1 MRRGRVDLRSK
12 QIEGPASEVLL
23 CQAKPCS
30 DILILPKR
38 ISRHDPAARKT
49 ITANVFRITRAA
61 DDVFTLMLRF
71 PAGIRARFKAGQY
84 LRVQMPD
91 GDTRNF
97 SMANAPRESDGVQL
111 HIRRIPGG
119 QFSEGVLASS
129 AKGRQAQRRNSVR
142 RILSAHRIRQAD
154 RLPRDRHRLCADQI
168 HHRGS
173 FRARKQPP
181 VRLYWGGRRRQDL
194 YLANLADKWVAR
206 APWLTFIPVLSEPDA
221 DWRGATGLV
230 HEAVLRDI
238 PDMSGWQVYACGNP
252 AMIRSAERDFHGPG
266 GLPDGQFFAD
276 PFVASGNPD
285 PAERPDNH
293 KNACGVGSNM
303 TIVRN
308 CSSSDWPSRWRA
320 LDGRADAADAPPDF
334 PNHTVRIIVPFPAG
348 GTADVLPRIIAQY
361 LSKRWNQPVVVENKS
376 GAGGNIGAAYV
387 ASSPADGYTLLASP
401 PGPLAINQSLY
412 KPESLGFKPT
422 EMEPVTVL
430 GAVPNVLDVRPG
442 FPAKTAQELIA
453 YAKANP
459 GKVSFASQGNGST
472 SHLTGILFQ
481 KLTGTQMVHIPYR
494 GTTPA
499 LQDIM
504 ASQVDLFFDNLGSS
518 LSLQQ
523 GDKLRILATGGAKRN
538 PLLPDVPTL
547 EEAGVASFESSTWFA
562 VVAPA
567 QTPPAIVQFLNREIT
582 EVLALPEVKEQF
594 AKIAVEPV
602 GGSVA
607 DTAKFLAGERDKWRG
622 VVQSADIA
630 VE

>member
-1 MRRGRVDLRSK
+1 
-12 QIEGPASEVLL
+12 
-23 CQAKPCS
+23 
-30 DILILPKR
+30 
-38 ISRHDPAARKT
+38 
-49 ITANVFRITRAA
+49 
-61 DDVFTLMLRF
+61 
-71 PAGIRARFKAGQY
+71 
-84 LRVQMPD
+84 
-91 GDTRNF
+91 
-97 SMANAPRESDGVQL
+97 
-111 HIRRIPGG
+111 
-119 QFSEGVLASS
+119 
-129 AKGRQAQRRNSVR
+129 
-142 RILSAHRIRQAD
+142 
-154 RLPRDRHRLCADQI
+154 
-168 HHRGS
+168 
-173 FRARKQPP
+173 
-181 VRLYWGGRRRQDL
+181 
-194 YLANLADKWVAR
+194 
-206 APWLTFIPVLSEPDA
+206 
-221 DWRGATGLV
+221 
-230 HEAVLRDI
+230 
-238 PDMSGWQVYACGNP
+238 
-252 AMIRSAERDFHGPG
+252 
-266 GLPDGQFFAD
+266 
-276 PFVASGNPD
+276 
-285 PAERPDNH
+285 
-293 KNACGVGSNM
+293 M
-303 TIVRN
+303 TIVRRLLGIGLAFAIA
-308 CSSSDWPSRWRA
+308 SIAWVA
-320 LDGRADAADAPPDF
+320 QGDAADTPSGF

-348 GTADVLPRIIAQY
+348 GTADVLPRIVGQY

-387 ASSPADGYTLLASP
+387 AGSPADGYTLLASP

-430 GAVPNVLDVRPG
+430 GAVPNVLDVKPD
-442 FPAKTAQELIA
+442 FPARTAQELIA

-523 GDKLRILATGGAKRN
+523 GDKLRILATGGSKRN

-562 VVAPA
+562 VVAPP
-567 QTPPAIVQFLNREIT
+567 QTPAAIVQFLNREIT
-582 EVLALPEVKEQF
+582 EVLAMPEVKEQF
-594 AKIAVEPV
+594 ARIAVEPV

-607 DTAKFLAGERDKWRG
+607 DTAKFLTSERDKWRG